1 MEISQCE
8 THQLI
13 VRDKFGNCHK
23 LVGRDGVDGK
33 DGVDG
38 VDGITPRLKIVE
50 GIWQVSYDNGET
62 WEELGVAIGASGKNG
77 KDGEDG
83 ISAYT
88 ALIFRRSP
96 SSQVTMPT
104 PNKSEGSFDSPVP
117 SGWSDSI
124 PPLPQTGEYNKIWS
138 SRRLFTKPYIA
149 NIDKGWSTPVVVED
163 VSDFDVCYS
172 KEEELNDDVIKNI
185 PSQGSNIDNAYWHNV
200 GDPSDKWMATAYKRA
215 NGIWSDWT
223 ITQVKGEAGASVIV
237 ATIFTRSNTQPSTP
251 YSPTSSFYNILPP
264 DLIKAGWSD
273 GIPEFTSTSPT
284 RVWASKRILS
294 SDGNAPQQSS
304 WSAPILIQDSSDL
317 NICYSDSITEPSSN
331 TLPSQGSNV
340 DNNTWHFQSR
350 TEDVWMAITSK
361 IAGDDWSD
369 WKIVKIKY
377 KDGANAINIKLQYA
391 LSVSEYI
398 ISPTIAPDGVSEGD
412 WQDAVPN
419 LIDPGK
425 FIWVKQTKQEWDTSL
440 EKYVDIEGSAE
451 YYRLTGSPGAP
462 ATSYIANLSNKISG
476 ISCINNRPKIDGF
489 NFENIASL
497 LYASQVVTSVM
508 EITNTDVLQASFGAD
523 VVEVDNT
530 NSEVVVGTV
539 QSAEHH
545 FRIRFNNAINY
556 SPFPEVI
563 PINVKLTGI
572 NEHSVGTSQCTF
584 NIIPIEEGA
593 DASFVELCPNK
604 TSIVFGSESTEE
616 SVQGL
621 AVNLKYVTG
630 DSQKIDSVKS
640 PYTVK
645 YSFLSPIENLDSHNV
660 DIVDY
665 TSLGISINPSVQQ
678 VYLALVFDGKIIDR
692 KTVPVLRDGK
702 EGIQGAA
709 FVYEDFT
716 EEQLLALK
724 GEKGD
729 VGPQGLQGEK
739 GDVGE
744 KGDPFTYNDFTPEQL
759 ANLKGEKGDKGDIGE
774 TGPQGDPGP
783 KGDPFTYEDFTQNQ
797 LLALKGPKGDT
808 GPQGQQGEPGENG
821 VSCTHSWNGTVL
833 TITSASGTSSANLK
847 GDMGEVTC
855 YTFPIYNSSNLA
867 ATGNKSGIFS
877 INSNSNNFAI
887 KTGQIRF
894 GKLKN
899 IKYSNFHM
907 AVYGL
912 VDFGS
917 PNTWSSLMDSAGL
930 YQNSPTYVGSI
941 SGGVITGNSTSLT
954 IQNRPTIDPSFK
966 SFGSIHLYPASNF
979 PNVQEAFFMIEVFG
993 VITNPNDDFDELPK
1007 IFENCSDFGCEISF
1021 ENRNE

>member
-13 VRDKFGNCHK
+13 IRDKFGNCHK
-23 LVGRDGVDGK
+23 LVGKDGVDGR

-62 WEELGVAIGASGKNG
+62 WEELGVAIGSSGIDG

-83 ISAYT
+83 ISVYT
-88 ALIFRRSP
+88 ALIFKRSP

-117 SGWSDSI
+117 SGWSDGI
-124 PPLPQTGEYNKIWS
+124 PPLPQTGEFNKIWS

-149 NIDKGWSTPVVVED
+149 NIDTGWSTPVVVED

-172 KEEELNDDVIKNI
+172 KEEQLTDDVVKNI

-237 ATIFTRSNTQPSTP
+237 ANIFTRSNTQPSTP

-264 DLIKAGWSD
+264 DLIRAGWSD
-273 GIPEFTSTSPT
+273 SIPAFTSTSPT

-294 SDGNAPQQSS
+294 SDGNAPQESS

-391 LSVSEYI
+391 LSISEYI
-398 ISPTIAPDGVSEGD
+398 ISPTIAPDGVSESD

-425 FIWVKQTKQEWDTSL
+425 FIWVKQTKQQWDTSL

-489 NFENIASL
+489 NFENTASL

-508 EITNTDVLQASFGAD
+508 EITNTDVLEASFGAD

-530 NSEVVVGTV
+530 NSEVVVGTI

-572 NEHSVGTSQCTF
+572 GEHSVGTSQCTF

-604 TSIVFGSESTEE
+604 TSIVFGRESTEE

-630 DSQKIDSVKS
+630 TSQKIDSVKT

-660 DIVDY
+660 DIIDY
-665 TSLGISINPSVQQ
+665 TSLGISVNPSVQQ

-729 VGPQGLQGEK
+729 
-739 GDVGE
+739 
-744 KGDPFTYNDFTPEQL
+744 
-759 ANLKGEKGDKGDIGE
+759 
-774 TGPQGDPGP
+774 
-783 KGDPFTYEDFTQNQ
+783 
-797 LLALKGPKGDT
+797 KGDT
-808 GPQGQQGEPGENG
+808 GDTGLQGQQGEPGVDG
-821 VSCTHSWNGTVL
+821 TSCTHSWNGTVL
-833 TITSASGTSSANLK
+833 TVTSASGTSSANLK

-855 YTFPIYNSSNLA
+855 YTFPIYNSSNLSP
-867 ATGNKSGIFS
+867 TGNKSGIFS
-877 INSNSNNFAI
+877 INNNSNNFAI

-899 IKYSNFHM
+899 VNYSNFHM
-907 AVYGL
+907 AIYGL

-917 PNTWSSLMDSAGL
+917 SNTWDSLMTSAGL

-954 IQNRPTIDPSFK
+954 IQNRPTSDPSFK
-966 SFGSIHLYPASNF
+966 SFGAIHLYPASNF

-993 VITNPNDDFDELPK
+993 VITNPNNSFDDLPK

-1021 ENRNE
+1021 ENKNE